1 MEGRFIED
9 NILLAHEAFHALKKK
24 KKGRNGFMALKLDL
38 VKAFNRVDW
47 LEKQAPLTGKKR
59 NPYQGSCY
67 NSSLIYYV
75 VFLLPSTICNKLNAM
90 IGRFWWSSSEDKAA
104 WSASSFSCSLVD
116 EGTSINPI
124 EVWLE
129 VDSKVNEYLKAFVL
143 PSVQVSPS
151 LTSPM
156 DWIPPPESTV
166 KINCDAPF
174 THITKEACIDV
185 VLWDSLGI
193 IIGGTSKSV
202 FANYVYV
209 VEVLACKLG
218 VVTAI

>member
-1 MEGRFIED
+1 MPLKGGPFTWNNKRTD
-9 NILLAHEAFHALKKK
+9 EASI
-24 KKGRNGFMALKLDL
+24 
-38 VKAFNRVDW
+38 
-47 LEKQAPLTGKKR
+47 LEK
-59 NPYQGSCY
+59 
-67 NSSLIYYV
+67 
-75 VFLLPSTICNKLNAM
+75 
-90 IGRFWWSSSEDKAA
+90 IGRILFNFPWNRKFKKALGIIEPA
-104 WSASSFSCSLVD
+104 LDSDHNPLVLLTK
-116 EGTSINPI
+116 GTSINPI